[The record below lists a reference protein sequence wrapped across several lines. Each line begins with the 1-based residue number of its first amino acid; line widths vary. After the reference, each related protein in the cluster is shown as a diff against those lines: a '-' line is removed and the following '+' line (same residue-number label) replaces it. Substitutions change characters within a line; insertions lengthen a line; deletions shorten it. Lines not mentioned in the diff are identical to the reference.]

1 MKKCCFYMALVA
13 LSLCLFSC
21 SETIDENYLHGT
33 WQLTALTHD
42 KYHDE
47 VLLESFE
54 KPFDASEVIVFSAD
68 GTFESTT
75 LWDSGK
81 YILSEDGTEIILATP
96 FKGSWATEDDFNER
110 PFELRRISRKSF
122 ALVEIMWYDYDPY
135 PGWTLPDDLPSHVE
149 AIYTYSKQ

>member
-33 WQLTALTHD
+33 WKLTALTHD

-75 LWDSGK
+75 LWESGK
-81 YILSEDGTEIILATP
+81 YVLSEDGAKIVLTTP
-96 FKGSWATEDDFNER
+96 FGSAEVYFNDQ

-122 ALVEIMWYDYDPY
+122 ALVEIMYYDYDPY
-135 PGWTLPDDLPSHVE
+135 PGWILPDDLPSHVE

>member
-1 MKKCCFYMALVA
+1 MKKCCFYVALVA

-47 VLLESFE
+47 VLLES
-54 KPFDASEVIVFSAD
+54 SEELLDSADVIVFLKD

-75 LWDSGK
+75 LWEAGK
-81 YILSEDGTEIILATP
+81 YMLNEDGTKIVLTTP
-96 FKGSWATEDDFNER
+96 LEGSEDDFREQ
-110 PFELRRISRKSF
+110 PFELRWISRKSF
-122 ALVEIMWYDYDPY
+122 ALVYIAYYDYAPY
-135 PGWTLPDDLPSHVE
+135 PGWTLPDNLPSHVE
-149 AIYTYSKQ
+149 IVYTYSKQ